1 MKSLVSMDIVKISA
15 IGLITAFCVVILRE
29 RKSEIAMLV
38 GIAGG
43 CLLLLSLVDYFTQVF
58 SALSAIA
65 AKTGIPSS
73 VYKTVL
79 KIISIGYIADFS
91 AGIVE
96 DTGQRAL
103 AEKIV
108 LGGKL
113 IIMVLSLP
121 ILEML
126 FQTIAGVFA

>member
-1 MKSLVSMDIVKISA
+1 MDIIKISA
-15 IGLITAFCVVILRE
+15 MGIVTAFCVVLLRE
-29 RKSEIAMLV
+29 QKSEIAMLV

-43 CLLLLSLVDYFTQVF
+43 CLILLSLLDYFTQVF
-58 SALSAIA
+58 STLSDIA
-65 AKTGIPSS
+65 QKTGIPSS

-96 DTGQRAL
+96 DTGQKAL

-121 ILEML
+121 IVTML
-126 FQTIAGVFA
+126 FDIIAGVLS

>member
-1 MKSLVSMDIVKISA
+1 MDIVKISA
-15 IGLITAFCVVILRE
+15 MGIVTAFCVVLLRE
-29 RKSEIAMLV
+29 QKSEVAMLV

-43 CLLLLSLVDYFTQVF
+43 CLILLSLLDYFTQVF
-58 SALSAIA
+58 TTLSAIA
-65 AKTGIPSS
+65 EKTGIPSS
-73 VYKTVL
+73 VYKIVL
-79 KIISIGYIADFS
+79 KIVCLGYIADFS

-96 DTGQRAL
+96 DTGQKAL

-121 ILEML
+121 IITML
-126 FQTIAGVFA
+126 FDTIAGVLS

>member
-1 MKSLVSMDIVKISA
+1 MEIVKIAA
-15 IGLITAFCVVILRE
+15 IGLITAFCVILLRE
-29 RKSEIAMLV
+29 QKSEIAVLASV
-38 GIAGG
+38 AGG
-43 CLLLLSLVDYFTQVF
+43 CLILLSLVDYFTEIF
-58 SALSAIA
+58 SALSDIA
-65 AKTGIPSS
+65 NKTGIPNSI
-73 VYKTVL
+73 YKTVL

-96 DTGQRAL
+96 DTGQKAL

-121 ILEML
+121 ILML
-126 FQTIAGVFA
+126 LFDTIAGVLA